1 MDRELKKIIRRI
13 EKLEKA
19 VFGAG
24 KAKERKQ
31 KAETMHTI
39 DIDFSL
45 NKSAFVKRYASDKSG
60 PKKFTLLLAYLA
72 KGEVGKI
79 IKVGEIRKHW
89 SKMSAKQML
98 GKFNRFY
105 PSDAKTKGW
114 IDPKEHGSYALTKEW
129 KNVL

>member
-1 MDRELKKIIRRI
+1 MDRELNKIIRRI

-19 VFGAG
+19 VFSTG
-24 KAKERKQ
+24 KAKARKRNADTTQ
-31 KAETMHTI
+31 AI

-45 NKSAFVKRYASDKSG
+45 NKNAFVKRYATDKSG

-72 KGEVGKI
+72 KGEVGKSI
-79 IKVGEIRKHW
+79 EVGEISKHW
-89 SKMSAKQML
+89 GKMSAKQLL

-105 PSDAKTKGW
+105 PNDAKTKGW
-114 IDPKEHGSYALTKEW
+114 IDPKEYGSYTLTKEW